1 MAFRFTDQTVY
12 DQNIDETVLI
22 TAVSPLTEPTIP
34 LGTVVT
40 ASDPVFGGGEFIYLL
55 GVASTTVGAIVNYD
69 VATTDKWQTELE
81 STEIIETKPLAIAM
95 SANVAASWGWY
106 QISGLAVVSK
116 LLATSMV
123 VGTTIQ
129 AAAGEAIP
137 SVTSKIIH
145 GAVTALVASANTSA
159 NVLTVQVMIQRPA
172 SAPIA

>member
-1 MAFRFTDQTVY
+1 MAYAFDEAFIVDQP
-12 DQNIDETVLI
+12 IDETVTVASL
-22 TAVSPLTEPTIP
+22 SPLTLPNIAPGTIRR
-34 LGTVVT
+34 
-40 ASDPVFGGGEFIYLL
+40 AKDPVFGEGEFIYLL

-69 VATTDKWQTELE
+69 VATTSKWQTELE

-95 SANVAASWGWY
+95 SANLAASYGWY

-145 GAVTALVASANTSA
+145 GAVTALVASANTSDA
-159 NVLTVQVMIQRPA
+159 VITVQVMIQRPT
-172 SAPIA
+172 SAAIA